1 MIEIS
6 QEVQTPAGAIS
17 IHGAY
22 DSRFKKV
29 FDEFEQNFSELGEVG
44 AGVSVMWEGSVVVD
58 LYGGLADVDSKTPWT
73 EKTMPIVWSS
83 TKGAT
88 SICLH
93 TLAHRG
99 LLDLDAPVSEYWP
112 EYGVGDKASTTVK
125 MFLDHTAGL
134 PAIKEPVP
142 ANAFYDWPLIINI
155 LEEAELWWEPGTA
168 QGYHALT
175 KGFLCGEVLR
185 RVTGQTI
192 GEFLQKEFSE
202 PLGLDF
208 FMGLPEDRMKDVAT
222 MIFPEQVEPPADFFF
237 SVEAN
242 PDGIQSKIFNNDGGH
257 LQEFQNSEA
266 LTSEIPA
273 AGGLATAKGLAG
285 IYSPFACGGEQ
296 NGHCF
301 VDEDQLYRMSS
312 VSTSCGLDKSLLVPM
327 RFSEGFTKT
336 MDNRRGK
343 PGNQDS
349 ILMSEDAFGCPG
361 FGGSI
366 GLADPSAR
374 MSFGYCMN
382 RMGPGTALNPRG
394 QSLLDATYQSLGY
407 RLSRFGR
414 WFK

>member
-93 TLAHRG
+93 TLAYRG

-222 MIFPEQVEPPADFFF
+222 MIFPEQVEPPADFFL

-301 VDEDQLYRMSS
+301 VDEDQLHRMFS